1 MLKLIQSKLRCGRIS
16 ISGSKCNYFI
26 NDRASLISVVLPIFN
41 HVMLNSTKYFQFLI
55 FSKAVALIIDKTH
68 LTPQGRLL
76 MIKYYTEMKECVS
89 QTTFPSRNNIFIT
102 DY

>member
-1 MLKLIQSKLRCGRIS
+1 MLKLIQSKLRCGHIS
-16 ISGSKCNYFI
+16 ISGSKCNYFV
-26 NDRASLISVVLPIFN
+26 NDRESLTSVVLSAFGHAVPGG
-41 HVMLNSTKYFQFLI
+41 TKYFQFLI